1 MALSLSTSAHEA
13 LVARRQALLQVA
25 VRRQQLADEQE
36 RKRVRRPTAIMRN
49 NDEVARVLAPGSAR
63 PVGQRQPR
71 ARRSPFHPTHP
82 ATRLLTIRTR
92 HT

>member
-49 NDEVARVLAPGSAR
+49 NDEVARVLAPVPRLVAGDR
-63 PVGQRQPR
+63 PEHICHKRG
-71 ARRSPFHPTHP
+71 H
-82 ATRLLTIRTR
+82 
-92 HT
+92 